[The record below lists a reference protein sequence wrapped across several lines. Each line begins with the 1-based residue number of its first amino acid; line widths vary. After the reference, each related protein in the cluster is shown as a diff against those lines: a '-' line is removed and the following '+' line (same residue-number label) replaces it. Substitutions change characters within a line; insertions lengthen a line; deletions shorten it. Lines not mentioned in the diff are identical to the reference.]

1 MSKMVGIQTN
11 MGENEIDRMIV
22 RRFTDLREKL
32 PTLTWDKLILVGI
45 VCYET
50 YVENINEL
58 IQDADEIFDEMEDD

>member
-1 MSKMVGIQTN
+1 MVGIQTN
-11 MGENEIDRMIV
+11 MNENEIDRMIV
-22 RRFTDLREKL
+22 RRFADLREKL

-58 IQDADEIFDEMEDD
+58 IQDVNEIYDEMEDD